1 MVLLRELDEQIQML
15 MDAGFIN
22 KEEFDKK
29 VDLYKDESPSRQLAE
44 QNAALMMMVAEKEIT
59 ILEIQEQ
66 QATVLMVLAEKGV
79 L

>member
-1 MVLLRELDEQIQML
+1 MRELDEQIQML
-15 MDAGFIN
+15 TDAGFIN
-22 KEEFDKK
+22 KEEFDRK
-29 VDLYKDESPSRQLAE
+29 VEMYKGESPSRQLAE

>member
-1 MVLLRELDEQIQML
+1 MRELDEQIQML

-29 VDLYKDESPSRQLAE
+29 VDLYKGESHSRQLAE

-59 ILEIQEQ
+59 ILEIHEQ

>member
-1 MVLLRELDEQIQML
+1 MRGLEEQIRML
-15 MDAGFIN
+15 MDAGLIN
-22 KEEFDKK
+22 EEEFNRK
-29 VDLYKDESPSRQLAE
+29 VEQYKNESPARQLAE
-44 QNAALMMMVAEKEIT
+44 QNAALMMMVAEKEMT

>member
-1 MVLLRELDEQIQML
+1 MRELDEQIQML
-15 MDAGFIN
+15 MGAGFIN

>member
-1 MVLLRELDEQIQML
+1 MRELDEQIQML

-29 VDLYKDESPSRQLAE
+29 VDLYKGESPSRQLAE

-59 ILEIQEQ
+59 ILEIHEQ